1 MSSNAK
7 SSINKDTCR
16 VSIQSNNIKV
26 SNEFDKNLTL
36 NEVEKQIC
44 KKINNQM
51 AIRRTSISDLT
62 KTIGEIAEKNP
73 SKELTFKLV
82 EKSEGIIDN
91 LTNSEILFNNGS
103 GMCFAATYYQRL

>member
-26 SNEFDKNLTL
+26 SNEFDKNLKL

-51 AIRRTSISDLT
+51 AIRGTSISDLT
-62 KTIGEIAEKNP
+62 KTIEK
-73 SKELTFKLV
+73 
-82 EKSEGIIDN
+82 
-91 LTNSEILFNNGS
+91 
-103 GMCFAATYYQRL
+103 